1 MKLMA
6 IHLIEYVDP
15 KTKKRAIA
23 EPGHPFDIADD
34 EGGRLKNLKAARDL
48 TEAERALEQVR
59 NAGKK
64 APAQRG
70 PAKSDEKK
78 NDGKAAKND
87 GKAEGGNGDDLV

>member
-70 PAKSDEKK
+70 PTKSDEK